1 MSEKQTIEFKSIRK
15 IRTDDRFGEKDMLI
29 DI

>member
-15 IRTDDRFGEKDMLI
+15 IRTGDRLGEKDMLI
-29 DI
+29 DT